1 MIACYSS
8 TDKILNHGG
17 LALISPQYFDFAI
30 ALTAACDKE
39 INEEKIHERGN
50 KSLQIAKT
58 NIMGDTDIREKFDN
72 CSCLDEDEMT
82 DVKKH
87 HINSLY
93 KTLLKKTVHSQFS
106 FETGQ
111 VVKSTMGHFAKGSSK
126 ATHRDMLKHLSIA
139 KMKTDG
145 EISQVQVEEK
155 KLKDS
160 ICKDV
165 DFS

>member
-1 MIACYSS
+1 
-8 TDKILNHGG
+8 
-17 LALISPQYFDFAI
+17 
-30 ALTAACDKE
+30 
-39 INEEKIHERGN
+39 
-50 KSLQIAKT
+50 
-58 NIMGDTDIREKFDN
+58 MGDTDIREKFDS

-87 HINSLY
+87 HINSVY
-93 KTLLKKTVHSQFS
+93 KTLLKKTVHSRFS

-126 ATHRDMLKHLSIA
+126 ATHRDTLKHLSIA
-139 KMKTDG
+139 KLKTDG